1 MNAGRFL
8 GKRILRL
15 GWLILALMMIQ
26 FFVSEATPKPTLSRT
41 APLPPLAAQDAAL
54 QQQGLH

>member
-15 GWLILALMMIQ
+15 GWLMLALIMTQ
-26 FFVSEATPKPTLSRT
+26 FFISEATVEPTLSRT
-41 APLPPLAAQDAAL
+41 APLPPLAADDAAL
-54 QQQGLH
+54 QQQTLH